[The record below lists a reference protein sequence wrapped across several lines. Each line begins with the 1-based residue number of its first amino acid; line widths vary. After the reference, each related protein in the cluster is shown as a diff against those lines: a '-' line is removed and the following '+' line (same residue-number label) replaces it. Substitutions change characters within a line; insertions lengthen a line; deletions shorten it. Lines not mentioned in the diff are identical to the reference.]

1 MPLFINF
8 FPCTYIQISIISYYF
23 TLPCFTNFLF
33 YVRQLLFIFYYF
45 FYIIR
50 NFNKFW
56 IKIDCLCISKFS
68 FIFIKPII
76 IICIYTIWMK
86 SIFKPVY
93 VNIIGGIFLFSLTIF
108 PSFSTISIVPKS
120 IMKLSVENSL
130 NFNGSIE

>member
-86 SIFKPVY
+86 SVFKPVY
-93 VNIIGGIFLFSLTIF
+93 GYSIFLHNWRNFSFFFNYFSIF
-108 PSFSTISIVPKS
+108 FNYFNSSQIYNETFSRKFIK
-120 IMKLSVENSL
+120 
-130 NFNGSIE
+130 F